1 MARLMYAPVQIER
14 IDACN
19 ANAIIAL
26 KNRVRSERSRDE
38 PGVFFAPV
46 NCDLPAHRSS
56 DDRFVDGPRST
67 TALRDAAQDAH
78 TPFRDSHDETRNE
91 RRERNARERRDD
103 ETRRRDEMT
112 RQRRRDESTKLTT
125 GTACNV
131 DVGRVKDTAM
141 MKMEKEK
148 VGSEGHFS

>member
-1 MARLMYAPVQIER
+1 MARLMYTPVQIER

-46 NCDLPAHRSS
+46 NCDLTAHRSS

-67 TALRDAAQDAH
+67 TALR
-78 TPFRDSHDETRNE
+78 
-91 RRERNARERRDD
+91 ERRDD
-103 ETRRRDEMT
+103 ETRRRDETT

-125 GTACNV
+125 GTARNV